1 LIKSFRIR
9 YTGDWLEK
17 KDIKIAFSPGK
28 LKSLQKNEI
37 LATVKLSNNSDKYC
51 WYEFDVNLNSPLS
64 LTYDQELDKGRFRVG
79 ILEPKTVKGKD
90 FKIFTMDD
98 LKPGIHKI
106 NFTIYVYDGDAVI
119 SDRLDYEIGIE
130 SV

>member
-1 LIKSFRIR
+1 MIINC
-9 YTGDWLEK
+9 GDLLER
-17 KDIKIAFSPGK
+17 KDIEIAFLPEK
-28 LKSLQKNEI
+28 LKSSQKNEV

-79 ILEPKTVKGKD
+79 ILEPKTTKNKE
-90 FKIFTMDD
+90 FKIFTMDNPG
-98 LKPGIHKI
+98 PGIHKI
-106 NFTIYVYDGDAVI
+106 NFTIYVYDGDAAI
-119 SDRLDYEIGIE
+119 SDRLDYEVGIE